1 MCLQASD
8 VLFDDQVV
16 CKSISDTLV
25 VTLKWVLGKNCK
37 NSTVKS
43 SYLRGM
49 MEHGLN
55 FIHSLECCVLEIFVT
70 LVSKDKVDHGGHHL
84 MRVPVH
90 MTFRVGQLKIFSS
103 FLMSLYQYNDN
114 YLKFNSTLIHHE

>member
-25 VTLKWVLGKNCK
+25 VALKWVLGKTCK

-43 SYLRGM
+43 SLPEGNDGTWSQLHSFSGM
-49 MEHGLN
+49 L
-55 FIHSLECCVLEIFVT
+55 CA
-70 LVSKDKVDHGGHHL
+70 
-84 MRVPVH
+84 
-90 MTFRVGQLKIFSS
+90 
-103 FLMSLYQYNDN
+103 
-114 YLKFNSTLIHHE
+114 